1 MPAESPTNP
10 DDDLQRLIAQL
21 RRAAEAA
28 AGEAAGTAAETLDDA
43 IPLLTE
49 IVELPR
55 YGTAEL
61 PRTLTDVDWA
71 QLALRVQ
78 ENVLERLLGRSE
90 TLIDDEMQANL
101 DAVLA
106 RATESLA
113 AELRTTLAQL
123 VRDLVARAVTDEL
136 TRVHDEIADANGTQ
150 SS

>member
-1 MPAESPTNP
+1 MPPESPTNP

-21 RRAAEAA
+21 RRAAEAS
-28 AGEAAGTAAETLDDA
+28 AGETAGTAAETPDDA

-55 YGTAEL
+55 YDTAEL

-90 TLIDDEMQANL
+90 TLIDDEMQASL